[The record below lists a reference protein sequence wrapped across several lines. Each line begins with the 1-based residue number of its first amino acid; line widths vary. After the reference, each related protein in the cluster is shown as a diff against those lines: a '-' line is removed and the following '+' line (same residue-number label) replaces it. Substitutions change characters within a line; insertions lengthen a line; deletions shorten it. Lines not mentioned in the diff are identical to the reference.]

1 MKPPLLARLRR
12 HAPSRHAAFAAGLRR
27 GAVAARVT
35 PAMRTLRRLR
45 AWTRQVLR
53 TVHVHVDVASP
64 ARVAVTQ
71 IDVHP
76 VARTVVRAHQASSS
90 IATHHR
96 ETLLLR
102 RAVARLHTATRS
114 VVRTE
119 RTLREVATPPPQRL
133 PMTLARSPSPS
144 PRADTA
150 PPRRD
155 VEPPTSGRTRPP
167 TPSPASSAVASAFA
181 LPAQELSRVTEHVI
195 RQLDQRVL
203 SYRER
208 TGRI

>member
-1 MKPPLLARLRR
+1 MKPALLARLRR
-12 HAPSRHAAFAAGLRR
+12 RAPSRHAAFAAGLRR

-53 TVHVHVDVASP
+53 NVHVHLDVASP

-71 IDVHP
+71 VDVHP
-76 VARTVVRAHQASSS
+76 VARTVVRTHHASSS

-114 VVRTE
+114 VARTE
-119 RTLREVATPPPQRL
+119 RTLRAVSTPTPQRV
-133 PMTLARSPSPS
+133 PMSLARGPSPL
-144 PRADTA
+144 PRPDTA
-150 PPRRD
+150 QPPRD
-155 VEPPTSGRTRPP
+155 AEPPTPERTRA
-167 TPSPASSAVASAFA
+167 PAASAAGGAAASTFA